1 MRHFF
6 RVFDLKDY
14 LVFFLVTI
22 GYLLLLLQSFPIS
35 NDDLTYIFHQS
46 TDLPINSF
54 SELIDSNIW
63 GYLNVNGRFL
73 VHCFVQACL
82 NNYILFYI
90 FSTFFFF
97 LFLLSITYLIRRTS
111 NRINGDIV
119 YALIGILLFIP
130 LLATL
135 MYGTVAMT
143 INYMWSAAIYLFF
156 ICVYV
161 HIKNDNINYNYLRL
175 FILFIFGLFCG
186 SWQESFCIGIAGAL
200 CIYHI
205 INIKHLTKSLFIILL
220 GFGIGTATL
229 VFAPGNFVR
238 LAKEGSEWIGWG
250 HFFYDY
256 IQVLKH
262 TGFIH
267 IWWFIGLL
275 SILID
280 FMKKRKFKF
289 IIENWLFFLSAII
302 AFVFTTY
309 TITTGS
315 YQGKWQLTILGV
327 WAVVLSVH
335 FMQYYLYDYI
345 NKYSK
350 YIIILFT
357 LLTIGWYSL
366 IYISR
371 IEVKNEYDIFV
382 EEFLLDKPDTIYD
395 GKLQY
400 IINNKIPNNE
410 FLFEQ
415 VCPMYVNFYNIKV
428 LNNLSFFYTKG
439 EDKWGTYI
447 LPEPVEQIA
456 SYCNED
462 GVAYLTPLGYIVV
475 RYKKDNDVNNKI
487 MTVHCESK
495 YLLDKLKDKLRN
507 RNEYLMKNNIN
518 ELISVSDDEYTYY
531 IKYLNWWHY
540 HSKNVVRVSIGNE

>member
-1 MRHFF
+1 MNF
-6 RVFDLKDY
+6 K
-14 LVFFLVTI
+14 I
-22 GYLLLLLQSFPIS
+22 Q
-35 NDDLTYIFHQS
+35 N
-46 TDLPINSF
+46 F
-54 SELIDSNIW
+54 S
-63 GYLNVNGRFL
+63 
-73 VHCFVQACL
+73 
-82 NNYILFYI
+82 
-90 FSTFFFF
+90 
-97 LFLLSITYLIRRTS
+97 
-111 NRINGDIV
+111 
-119 YALIGILLFIP
+119 
-130 LLATL
+130 
-135 MYGTVAMT
+135 
-143 INYMWSAAIYLFF
+143 
-156 ICVYV
+156 
-161 HIKNDNINYNYLRL
+161 
-175 FILFIFGLFCG
+175 
-186 SWQESFCIGIAGAL
+186 
-200 CIYHI
+200 I
-205 INIKHLTKSLFIILL
+205 IQFII
-220 GFGIGTATL
+220 
-229 VFAPGNFVR
+229 
-238 LAKEGSEWIGWG
+238 
-250 HFFYDY
+250 
-256 IQVLKH
+256 
-262 TGFIH
+262 
-267 IWWFIGLL
+267 
-275 SILID
+275 
-280 FMKKRKFKF
+280 
-289 IIENWLFFLSAII
+289 IIENWLFFLSAFI

-315 YQGKWQLTILGV
+315 YQGKWQLTIHGV
-327 WAVVLSVH
+327 WAVILLVR
-335 FMQYYLYDYI
+335 FIQYYLYSYI

-350 YIIILFT
+350 YIIIIFT

-415 VCPMYVNFYNIKV
+415 VCPMYVNFYDIKV

-475 RYKKDNDVNNKI
+475 RYKKDRDVNNKI

-540 HSKNVVRVSIGNE
+540 HSKNVVRVSISNE